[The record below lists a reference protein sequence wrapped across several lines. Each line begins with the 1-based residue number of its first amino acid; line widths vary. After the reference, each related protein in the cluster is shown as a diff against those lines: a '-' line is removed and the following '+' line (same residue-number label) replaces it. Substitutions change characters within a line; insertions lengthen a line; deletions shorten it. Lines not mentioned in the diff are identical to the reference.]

1 MGYFRRTEEEK
12 YLAAVATAIDFE
24 ARSLF
29 ENGLGARDP
38 GDAIS
43 TSLARVV
50 FLRGLAEHI
59 REYKPSW
66 VANRWIS
73 GMDKG
78 AVKTAHQALWAATE
92 VNGLDSDAV
101 IRTARDKCDQLLS
114 QIGSDK
120 YLSFERGLP
129 EVQAVRIR
137 AVKAV
142 NPGWEQAAYDNA
154 FERLMDETQE

>member
-24 ARSLF
+24 ARRFF

-59 REYKPSW
+59 RQYKPSW
-66 VANRWIS
+66 VATRWIS

-78 AVKTAHQALWAATE
+78 AVKTAHQALWAVIE
-92 VNGLDSDAV
+92 VNDLDSDAI
-101 IRTARDKCDQLLS
+101 IRTAQDKCDQLLS

-120 YLSFERGLP
+120 YLSFERGHP

-137 AVKAV
+137 AVNAV
-142 NPGWEQAAYDNA
+142 NPEWEQAAYENA

>member
-1 MGYFRRTEEEK
+1 MGYFRRTEDEK
-12 YLAAVATAIDFE
+12 YLAAVATAIDRE
-24 ARSLF
+24 ARTLF

-38 GDAIS
+38 DNVIS

-50 FLRGLAEHI
+50 FLRVLAEHI
-59 REYKPSW
+59 RQYKPSW

-78 AVKTAHQALWAATE
+78 AVKTAHHALWAVIQVTDIE
-92 VNGLDSDAV
+92 PEAV
-101 IRTARDKCDQLLS
+101 IRTAQDKCDQLLS

-120 YLSFERGLP
+120 YLPFERGLP
-129 EVQAVRIR
+129 AVQAVRIR

-142 NPGWEQAAYDNA
+142 NPMWEQEAYNSI
-154 FERLMDETQE
+154 FTRLIDEV